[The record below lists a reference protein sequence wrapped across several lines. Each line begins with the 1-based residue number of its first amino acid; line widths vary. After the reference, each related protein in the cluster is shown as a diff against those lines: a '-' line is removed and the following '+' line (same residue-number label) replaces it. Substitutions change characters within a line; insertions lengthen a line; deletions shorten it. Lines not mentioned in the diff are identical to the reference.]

1 MISTVIVDDDVFHI
15 EALTKLL
22 KSHFSQVKI
31 VAVSSN
37 VPDAVEKIDKLKPQL
52 IFLDIEMSPYSG
64 FDLLEMVSERNFEV
78 IFTTAYQ
85 QYAIQ
90 AIKASALDYI
100 EKPVQINDL
109 KEALARYREK
119 TGNNRIRNLLTNFN
133 LPLNAR
139 AIALYNKGGLNFYRV
154 KDIIR
159 CQSDNVYTEFFIFD
173 RNNKSSI
180 IRVEVSKGLSYYEDI
195 LTSLGSFY
203 RVHNKHIVNIGHI
216 RKYTKEEGGFLIM
229 DDQTNISIPVA
240 RARKDDFIRYLK
252 SNGIAI

>member
-90 AIKASALDYI
+90 AIKASAL
-100 EKPVQINDL
+100 V
-109 KEALARYREK
+109 
-119 TGNNRIRNLLTNFN
+119 TGNNKYNVFGNH
-133 LPLNAR
+133 NA
-139 AIALYNKGGLNFYRV
+139 V
-154 KDIIR
+154 K
-159 CQSDNVYTEFFIFD
+159 SGT
-173 RNNKSSI
+173 
-180 IRVEVSKGLSYYEDI
+180 
-195 LTSLGSFY
+195 
-203 RVHNKHIVNIGHI
+203 
-216 RKYTKEEGGFLIM
+216 
-229 DDQTNISIPVA
+229 
-240 RARKDDFIRYLK
+240 
-252 SNGIAI
+252 GIQ